1 MEMTTTLKMV
11 VRMIKANDDEYDGD
25 GQQDGD
31 DV

>member
-11 VRMIKANDDEYDGD
+11 VRMINDEYDGD